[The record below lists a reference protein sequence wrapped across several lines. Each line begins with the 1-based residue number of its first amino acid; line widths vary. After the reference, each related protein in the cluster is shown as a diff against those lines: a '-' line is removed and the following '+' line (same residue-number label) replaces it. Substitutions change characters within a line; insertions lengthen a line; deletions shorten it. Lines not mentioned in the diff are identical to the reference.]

1 MSDIHYIQIDHLC
14 AHYEVE
20 VAFFESLN
28 DFGLIQLVTVQE
40 QPCIPEE
47 SLHDL
52 EKMLRLHR
60 ELDINFEGIDTIFHL
75 LNRIETLQQELE
87 AVKGRLRLYE

>member
-1 MSDIHYIQIDHLC
+1 MSDIHYIQIHQLC

-20 VAFFESLN
+20 VAFFDSLN
-28 DFGLIQLVTVQE
+28 DYGLIELITIEE

-75 LNRIETLQQELE
+75 LNRIETLQEELE
-87 AVKGRLRLYE
+87 AVKGRLGLYE

>member
-1 MSDIHYIQIDHLC
+1 
-14 AHYEVE
+14 
-20 VAFFESLN
+20 
-28 DFGLIQLVTVQE
+28 LIELVTISE

-75 LNRIETLQQELE
+75 LRKVEDLQAELSK
-87 AVKGRLRLYE
+87 VKGRLGLYE